1 MNQQQSA
8 VQPTALQSDEAAVEL
23 RQTLADLLA
32 ESHSVRRLPAIT
44 LDSHLERDLEL
55 DSLARAELLA
65 RLERLWQRRLPETLL
80 NAETAGDLLNAV
92 LQAEPLAARPHVP
105 AAVPVIREAGQVAVQ
120 AETLNHM
127 LALHAQQQPRRMAIC
142 LYEADAQQVNISY
155 HDLWQQA
162 QGLAAGL
169 RERGLTPG
177 QTVALMLPTGQDYF
191 TSFFGVLLAGGVP
204 VPIYPPLRPSQLEE
218 HLRRHARLLSNAQV
232 QILITVDEAR
242 RLAQVLASQV
252 PSLHAVVTTADVLIP
267 AVHPL
272 LPTVSPEA
280 LAFVQYSSGS
290 TGDPKGVMLT
300 HANLLANI
308 RAMCERL
315 QADSDDVFVSWL
327 PLYHDMGLIGACL
340 SSLYQASPLV
350 VMSPL
355 SFLRRPVDWLWAIH
369 QHRGTLSAAPNFAY
383 ELCLRH
389 VVDADIEGLDLSS
402 LRYLANGAEPVSAD
416 TLRRFAERFAPY
428 GLNPGA
434 LAPVYGLA
442 ECSVGLALPQPG
454 RGLQVDRIKPA
465 PLRQQGVAVPA
476 EADDNE
482 VLEHVACGYALRD
495 HEMRIVDDMG
505 RELPDRREGRIQFRG
520 PSATQGYLH
529 NPQATAKLI
538 QGDWLDSGD
547 RGYLV
552 GGEIHITGRDKDVII
567 RSGRNY
573 YPYDLEHAVG
583 QLEEVRRG
591 CVAVFAAA
599 CPHDGTEKLVVV
611 AETRSKDET
620 ILERLRGEIA
630 AQALEQL
637 GTPVDDIVL
646 APPQTVLK
654 TSSGKIRRNAMR
666 DYYQQGTLLQRGLPI
681 WWQLTRVAASSVRP
695 AIRRRVQALRDVAF
709 GVGTWLVAGLLT
721 PVLWAGIMFLP
732 GERRR
737 WQAVRGLLRSAGW
750 VTGYRPQVQGLEHLP
765 SGACVLAVNHASYL
779 DALVLASALPRP
791 FQFVAKRELTTN
803 PWLHRPLQRLGVVFV
818 ERFDRQQG
826 VAETDRLTELAA
838 GGAALVFYPEGTFT
852 RAPGLLPFRMG
863 AFVTAA
869 RASLAVV
876 PVTLTGTRAAL
887 RAGTWLPRPAQLG
900 VQISPPIQPQ
910 GTDWPAIRRLAQ
922 ATREVMVLHCG
933 EPDLDPNGSP
943 RDGARP

>member
-1 MNQQQSA
+1 MSQQPSA
-8 VQPTALQSDEAAVEL
+8 MQPTALHYDDAAAL
-23 RQTLADLLA
+23 ILHTITDLLA
-32 ESHSVRRLPAIT
+32 ESHSARRLPAVT
-44 LDSHLERDLEL
+44 LDSHLERDLGL

-80 NAETAGDLLNAV
+80 NVETASELLHAV
-92 LQAEPLAARPHVP
+92 LHAEPMAAHSHVP
-105 AAVPVIREAGQVAVQ
+105 TVVVPVTREAGQVAAQ
-120 AETLNHM
+120 AQTLNAM
-127 LALHAQQQPRRMAIC
+127 LALHAKQQPQRTAIR
-142 LYEADAQQVNISY
+142 LYESDAQQVDIRY
-155 HDLWQQA
+155 QDLWQQA
-162 QGLAAGL
+162 QSVAVGL
-169 RERGLTPG
+169 RDRGLMPG
-177 QTVALMLPTGQDYF
+177 QTVALMLPTGQEYF
-191 TSFFGVLLAGGVP
+191 ISFFGVLLAGGAP

-252 PSLHAVVTTADVLIP
+252 PSLHAVVTTAEVLIP

-272 LPTVSPEA
+272 LPTVSPDA

-340 SSLYQASPLV
+340 SSLYQAVPLV

-355 SFLRRPVDWLWAIH
+355 HFLRRPVDWLWAIH
-369 QHRGTLSAAPNFAY
+369 HHRGTLSAAPNFAY

-402 LRYLANGAEPVSAD
+402 LRFMANGAEPVSAD
-416 TLRRFAERFAPY
+416 TLRRFAQRFAPY
-428 GLNPGA
+428 GLDPGA

-454 RGLQVDRIKPA
+454 RGVLVDRIKPA

-476 EADDNE
+476 ETDDHE
-482 VLEHVACGYALRD
+482 VLEQVACGHALRE

-529 NPQATAKLI
+529 NPQATAQLI

-552 GGEIHITGRDKDVII
+552 GGEIYITGRDKDVII
-567 RSGRNY
+567 RGGRNY

-583 QLEEVRRG
+583 RLDGVRRG

-611 AETRSKDET
+611 AETRSKDDT
-620 ILERLRGEIA
+620 ILERLQGEIA

-646 APPQTVLK
+646 APPHTVLK

-666 DYYQQGTLLQRGLPI
+666 EYYQHGTLVQRGLPI
-681 WWQLTRVAASSVRP
+681 GWQVARIAASSVLP
-695 AIRRRVQALRDVAF
+695 FIGRRLRSGADLAF
-709 GVGTWLVAGLLT
+709 GVGVWGLAAVLAPLLWLGI
-721 PVLWAGIMFLP
+721 VLVP

-737 WQAVRGLLRSAGW
+737 WQVVRGLLRLAGRL
-750 VTGYRPQVQGLEHLP
+750 TGYRPQVQGLEHLP
-765 SGACVLAVNHASYL
+765 QGACVLVVNHASYL
-779 DALVLASALPRP
+779 DSLVLASVLPRA
-791 FQFVAKRELTTN
+791 FRFVAKRELTAN
-803 PWLHRPLQRLGVVFV
+803 PLLHRPLRRLGVVFV
-818 ERFDRQQG
+818 ERFDRQKG
-826 VAETDRLTELAA
+826 VAETERLTELAA
-838 GGAALVFYPEGTFT
+838 SGAALVFYPEGTFT

-869 RASLAVV
+869 RTDLPVV
-876 PVTLTGTRAAL
+876 PVILSGTRAAL
-887 RAGTWLPRPAQLG
+887 RAGTWLPRPARLS
-900 VQISPPIQPQ
+900 VRLCPSIQPQ
-910 GTDWPAIRRLAQ
+910 GTDWQAINQLAQ
-922 ATREVMVLHCG
+922 ATREVMVQHCG
-933 EPDLDPNGSP
+933 EPDLDSTHQAT
-943 RDGARP
+943 R

>member
-1 MNQQQSA
+1 MSQQQSA
-8 VQPTALQSDEAAVEL
+8 VQSTVLHSDEAAAEL
-23 RQTLADLLA
+23 LQTLADFLM
-32 ESHSVRRLPAIT
+32 ESGSVRHLPAIT
-44 LDSHLERDLEL
+44 LDSHLERDLGL

-80 NAETAGDLLNAV
+80 NAETASELLNAV
-92 LQAEPLAARPHVP
+92 LQAEPLAARSHAPA
-105 AAVPVIREAGQVAVQ
+105 AAVPVTREAGQVAVQ

-127 LALHAQQQPRRMAIC
+127 LALHAQHQPQRTAIR
-142 LYEADAQQVNISY
+142 LYDTDAQQVDISY
-155 HDLWQQA
+155 HDLWQRA

-169 RERGLTPG
+169 RERGLIPG

-252 PSLHAVVTTADVLIP
+252 PGLQAVVTAADVLIP
-267 AVHPL
+267 AAHPL
-272 LPTVSPEA
+272 LPAVSPEA

-290 TGDPKGVMLT
+290 TGEPKGVILT

-315 QADSDDVFVSWL
+315 QTDSDDVFVSWL

-340 SSLYQASPLV
+340 SSLYQAAPLV

-369 QHRGTLSAAPNFAY
+369 HHGGTLSAAPNFAY

-428 GLNPGA
+428 GLNPGV

-454 RGLQVDRIKPA
+454 RGLQVDRIKSA
-465 PLRQQGVAVPA
+465 PLRQQGLAVPA
-476 EADDNE
+476 EADDEE
-482 VLEHVACGYALRD
+482 VLEQVACGYALRD

-529 NPQATAKLI
+529 NPQATARLI
-538 QGDWLDSGD
+538 HGDWLDSGD

-567 RSGRNY
+567 RGGRNY
-573 YPYDLEHAVG
+573 YPYELEHAIG
-583 QLEEVRRG
+583 RLEGVRRG
-591 CVAVFAAA
+591 CVAVFAAD

-611 AETRSKDET
+611 AETHSTDEPT
-620 ILERLRGEIA
+620 LERLRGKIA

-637 GTPVDDIVL
+637 ATPVDDIIL
-646 APPQTVLK
+646 APPHTVLK

-681 WWQLTRVAASSVRP
+681 WWQFTRVAASSVLP
-695 AIRRRVQALRDVAF
+695 AIRRRLRALGDLAF
-709 GVGTWLVAGLLT
+709 GVGAWLLAAVLAPL
-721 PVLWAGIMFLP
+721 LWAGILLVP

-737 WQAVRGLLRSAGW
+737 WQTVRGILRFAARM
-750 VTGYRPQVQGLEHLP
+750 TGYRPQVQGLEHLP
-765 SGACVLAVNHASYL
+765 SGACVLVVNHASYL
-779 DALVLASALPRP
+779 DALVLASVLPRY
-791 FQFVAKRELTTN
+791 FRFVAKRELTTN
-803 PWLHRPLQRLGVVFV
+803 PLLHRPLRRLGVVFV

-838 GGAALVFYPEGTFT
+838 TGAALVFYPEGRFT

-869 RASLAVV
+869 RTDLPVV
-876 PVTLTGTRAAL
+876 PVILNGTRAAL
-887 RAGTWLPRPAQLG
+887 RSGTWLPRPARLN
-900 VQISPPIQPQ
+900 VRICLPIQPQ
-910 GTDWPAIRRLAQ
+910 GADWKAISQLAQ
-922 ATREVMVLHCG
+922 AARAVMVQHCG
-933 EPDLDPNGSP
+933 EPDLDPEH
-943 RDGARP
+943 RE